1 LGRRFKMRLELGII
15 ECNDVQFG
23 DETRVEDG
31 ILYVNKEEL
40 IDLAL
45 QDDRL
50 AAADV
55 ELARPGEEVRI
66 VPVKDVIEPR
76 VKVGGAGEIFPGLI
90 GKIGTVG
97 SGRTNVLRGA
107 ALVTVGR
114 IVGFQEGLIDMSGPG
129 AQYSPFSQTHNVA
142 LILRPTDGLAPHA
155 HEEAVRLAGLR
166 AAVALGKAGKDV
178 APDEVEVYE
187 LSPVADTALPRVAYV
202 HPLLAQ
208 GLLHDTYLYG
218 VDAKKILP
226 TLIHPNEVMD
236 GAIVSGNCV
245 SACDKHTTYHHMNN
259 AVIKEL
265 YRRHGQ
271 DLNFI
276 GVIVTTLRVTLADKE
291 RASDYASNLAKL
303 MGAQGAIVTNEGFG
317 NPDTDLMMLCKKMKA
332 YGIETVL
339 ITDEFAG
346 RDGGSQSL
354 ADATPE
360 ASAVISVGNANEMV
374 ALPPMKRTIGDLKPA
389 EVIAGGFVGSLTASG
404 GLNVEIQGIIGST
417 CQLGLGKLTARGY

>member
-1 LGRRFKMRLELGII
+1 LERGSKMRLELGII
-15 ECNDVQFG
+15 EIDDVQFG
-23 DETRVEDG
+23 DETRVEG
-31 ILYVNKEEL
+31 GTLFVNQEEL

-66 VPVKDVIEPR
+66 IPVKDVIEPR
-76 VKVGGAGEIFPGLI
+76 VKVSGPGEIFPGMI
-90 GKIGTVG
+90 GKVGTVG
-97 SGRTNVLRGA
+97 SGSTNVLRGA

-129 AQYSPFSQTHNVA
+129 APYSPFSRTNNVA
-142 LILRPTDGLAPHA
+142 LILHPTAGLAPHA
-155 HEEAVRLAGLR
+155 HEEALRLAGLR
-166 AAVALGKAGKDV
+166 AAAYLGEAGKDV

-187 LSPVADTALPRVAYV
+187 LSPVADAALPRVAYV

-245 SACDKHTTYHHMNN
+245 SACDKHTTYHHLNN
-259 AVIKEL
+259 AVIHEL

-276 GVIVTTLRVTLADKE
+276 GVVITNLKVTLAGKE

-303 MGAQGAIVTNEGFG
+303 IGAQGAIVTNEGFG
-317 NPDTDLMMLCKKMKA
+317 NPDTDLMMLCQKMKG

-360 ASAVISVGNANEMV
+360 ATAVISVGNANAVV

-389 EVIAGGFVGSLTASG
+389 EVIAGGFAGCLAAGGS
-404 GLNVEIQGIIGST
+404 LNVEIQAIMGST
-417 CQLGLGKLTARGY
+417 CQLGLGRLTARGY